1 MGIFQKAKEK
11 VIDAT
16 ASAIAYN
23 TMGGRKYKRM
33 AVQAENDIKLLKED
47 RASGGNPIEPDPT
60 SKQWQTRSLAND
72 VRFRRDPK
80 KLGMK

>member
-1 MGIFQKAKEK
+1 MGIIQKVKDK

-16 ASAIAYN
+16 ASAIAYS
-23 TMGGRKYKRM
+23 TMGGRKYKRQQ
-33 AVQAENDIKLLKED
+33 VQAENDIKILKAD

-60 SKQWQTRSLAND
+60 SKAWQTRSLAND